1 MSGALDQLRQST
13 HDLERLGP
21 LSDEV
26 RKWLDQAY
34 DTLKEVDVVE
44 SAILRLH
51 ERSLR
56 DPERKAVASSEIVE
70 TIDRA
75 RATDNLMQR
84 MGVQR
89 RAV

>member
-13 HDLERLGP
+13 PDLKRLDP

-26 RKWLDQAY
+26 RTWLDKAY
-34 DTLKEVDVVE
+34 DALKEVDVVE

-51 ERSLR
+51 EHSLQ
-56 DPERKAVASSEIVE
+56 DPERKAVASSEIME

-89 RAV
+89 RLP